1 MQTGALHSASTRR
14 AESESP
20 FPPLEQET
28 RTAVPT
34 AQAAYYLNRAQQT
47 MRGWACYGNGPI
59 HPIRVH
65 GRLAWKVADLRRVL
79 EVQ

>member
-1 MQTGALHSASTRR
+1 MQTEILHSAGTRR
-14 AESESP
+14 AAVEST

-34 AQAAYYLNRAQQT
+34 AQAAYYLSRAQQT

-59 HPIRVH
+59 QPIRVH
-65 GRLAWKVADLRRVL
+65 GRLAWKVADLRRLL